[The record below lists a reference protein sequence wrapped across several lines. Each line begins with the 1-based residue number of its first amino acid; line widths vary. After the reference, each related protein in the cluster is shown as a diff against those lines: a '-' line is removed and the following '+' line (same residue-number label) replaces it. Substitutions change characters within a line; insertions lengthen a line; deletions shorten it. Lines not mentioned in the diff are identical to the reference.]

1 MRRRSALAWVLAAP
15 FALWALMRLFG
26 LERGD
31 LLVPLVA
38 YTPFA
43 ALGALAAC
51 AVCAGLREWAA
62 AALAGVA
69 AACLFAVVLP
79 RALPGDSGPAGGARL
94 RVLAANVHRGTA
106 DPVRLVA
113 LVRSLR
119 VDLLSVEE
127 LTPEINKALSRA
139 GLRRLLPHAVLS
151 PHEGAPGGGIY
162 SRLPLRRLRTDPTTA
177 FRLPRAAFRLGGRTV
192 RLVSVHPFPPT
203 HEHVDDWKHALE
215 SLPSAGEGP
224 PWILAGDFNATLDH
238 AELRE
243 VIDRGY
249 RDAADAKGDGLT
261 FTWPVGRLFP
271 PPVTI
276 DHVLADER
284 LGISDYSVE
293 DLPGSDH
300 RAVFAALVVP
310 PRAGG

>member
-1 MRRRSALAWVLAAP
+1 VRRRSALAWALAAP

-43 ALGALAAC
+43 ALGALASC
-51 AVCAGLREWAA
+51 AVCASLREWAA

-69 AACLFAVVLP
+69 AACLLAVVVP
-79 RALPGDSGPAGGARL
+79 RALPGDSGPADGAPL

-113 LVRSLR
+113 LVRNLR

-127 LTPEINKALSRA
+127 LTPEVNRALSRA
-139 GLRRLLPHAVLS
+139 GLRRLLPHAALS
-151 PHEGAPGGGIY
+151 PREGAPGGGIY
-162 SRLPLRRLRTDPTTA
+162 SRLPLRRLRADPTTA
-177 FRLPRAAFRLGGRTV
+177 FRMPRAALRLGGRTV
-192 RLVSVHPFPPT
+192 RFVSVHPFPPT
-203 HEHVDDWKHALE
+203 HQHVDDWEHALE
-215 SLPSAGEGP
+215 SLPSAGKGP
-224 PWILAGDFNATLDH
+224 PWVLAGDFNATLDH

-300 RAVFAALVVP
+300 RAVFAALLVP

>member
-1 MRRRSALAWVLAAP
+1 VRRRSALAWVLAAP

-69 AACLFAVVLP
+69 AACLLAVVLP
-79 RALPGDSGPAGGARL
+79 RALPGDSGPAAGAPL

-106 DPVRLVA
+106 NPVRLTA
-113 LVRSLR
+113 LVRSQR

-127 LTPEINKALSRA
+127 LTPEVNRALSRA

-151 PHEGAPGGGIY
+151 PREGAPGGGIY

-177 FRLPRAAFRLGGRTV
+177 FRMPRAAIRLGGRTL

-203 HEHVDDWKHALE
+203 HHHVNDWEHALE

-224 PWILAGDFNATLDH
+224 PWVLAGDFNATLDH